1 MRTLPD
7 LLSLQCFVTLSKHLN
22 FKTAAYEMYLST
34 SAMSDRIKKLE
45 KELDVDLFHRNT
57 RSVQLTA
64 SGISLLPHAQQL
76 LQQAW
81 QWVELTQMKET
92 QTIYHLKLGTRF
104 ELGLSWLVPAIPLL
118 KEKVPHRNIDFYW
131 GNDHDLL
138 QKLKQGHLDA
148 VVSSVRMNEANLRS
162 IALHKEEYV
171 LVCSDQYW
179 QTHQNHMHAH
189 NAGYL
194 TLIDTESH
202 LPLFRYFLDALQ
214 IDELWD
220 FKSIELMGTIAA
232 VHARILSHAG
242 IAVLP
247 KYFVHEDLTQKK
259 LHQIHSDIKLP
270 HDFFRLIWR
279 ADHVLLSA
287 LQTLSD
293 NLKSIDLT

>member
-1 MRTLPD
+1 MHTLPD

-45 KELDVDLFHRNT
+45 KELGVDLFDRNT

-92 QTIYHLKLGTRF
+92 KTTYHLKLGTRF

-131 GNDHDLL
+131 GNDDDLL

-148 VVSSVRMNEANLRS
+148 VVSSVRMNEAHLRS

-179 QTHQNHMHAH
+179 DTHQHHMQAQDAAH
-189 NAGYL
+189 L

-202 LPLFRYFLDALQ
+202 LPLFRYFLA
-214 IDELWD
+214 
-220 FKSIELMGTIAA
+220 
-232 VHARILSHAG
+232 SH
-242 IAVLP
+242 P
-247 KYFVHEDLTQKK
+247 
-259 LHQIHSDIKLP
+259 
-270 HDFFRLIWR
+270 
-279 ADHVLLSA
+279 
-287 LQTLSD
+287 
-293 NLKSIDLT
+293 